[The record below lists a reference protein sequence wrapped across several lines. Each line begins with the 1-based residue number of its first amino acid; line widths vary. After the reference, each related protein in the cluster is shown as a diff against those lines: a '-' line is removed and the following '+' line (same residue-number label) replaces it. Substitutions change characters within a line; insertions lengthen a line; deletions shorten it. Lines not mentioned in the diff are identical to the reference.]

1 MKKGINLGAVY
12 ETVVAQELK
21 AHDHDLYYYDRKK
34 VGEVDYLIDD
44 YDSLSVLPIEIKSGK
59 DYQNFRALPKLLL
72 DSNYKMEKDMFLVM
86 KER

>member
-1 MKKGINLGAVY
+1 M
-12 ETVVAQELK
+12 
-21 AHDHDLYYYDRKK
+21 
-34 VGEVDYLIDD
+34 GEVDYLIDD